1 MEFVRFPAG
10 SAPLGQQQMFPI
22 SGPGT
27 CPCSCRRPRPARAD
41 GELCAVHTQ
50 VPMQCTHR
58 KGSADTGCIS
68 PALPTPGCWRTQTFA
83 ALLQTGQRSS
93 CPQHSMVI
101 VPAVGWFSPPL
112 PALLCAELLLG
123 ALCPYLQGHPT
134 CWHQHHFHK
143 LQHQEGA
150 WLIASVPLWSP
161 RTPATWPAQ
170 SFKSSEILTRNILTR
185 SWSIPAFSHL
195 FRCQYSTQNCT

>member
-1 MEFVRFPAG
+1 MLPGVPRGSAGFSGRVFLYPERKALEILDEHGNFMEFVRFPAG

-27 CPCSCRRPRPARAD
+27 CLCSRRRPRPARAD

-50 VPMQCTHR
+50 VPMQCTDS

-68 PALPTPGCWRTQTFA
+68 PALPAPGCWRTQTFA

-93 CPQHSMVI
+93 CPQHSTVM

-112 PALLCAELLLG
+112 P
-123 ALCPYLQGHPT
+123 
-134 CWHQHHFHK
+134 
-143 LQHQEGA
+143 
-150 WLIASVPLWSP
+150 S
-161 RTPATWPAQ
+161 
-170 SFKSSEILTRNILTR
+170 SFV
-185 SWSIPAFSHL
+185 
-195 FRCQYSTQNCT
+195 C

>member
-1 MEFVRFPAG
+1 MQTGSSVLCTPRSPCSAHTERAALTLDASALLCPLLAAGGRKPSLPCYKQGKGAPVPNTAWSSCLLWVG
-10 SAPLGQQQMFPI
+10 SAPL
-22 SGPGT
+22 
-27 CPCSCRRPRPARAD
+27 C
-41 GELCAVHTQ
+41 
-50 VPMQCTHR
+50 
-58 KGSADTGCIS
+58 
-68 PALPTPGCWRTQTFA
+68 
-83 ALLQTGQRSS
+83 
-93 CPQHSMVI
+93 
-101 VPAVGWFSPPL
+101 